1 MRARP
6 GRMRKR
12 TNMVSAAETSITP
25 PAPGRAWRPRLLA
38 FPPKAIT
45 LIVLIA
51 VWQGL
56 AVLNGYYLF
65 YNATLVPSPGGILSA
80 LVTLWREGTLW
91 THLAASCLR
100 VIRGMGLAIPLAV
113 IAAYLVA
120 TFRWADIVLD
130 PVIEFIRPVPSLAL
144 LPIFIVWFGIGELTK
159 TIFIT
164 YSAFFIIF
172 VATLEAIRDVD
183 PVLKRAAGSLGL
195 LPRQMAYHV
204 TFKSVLPQVMVS
216 IRVALAT
223 SWFVIVGAEF
233 LAANEGL
240 GYLIN
245 FSRVWFRIDTMM
257 AAAALIGIL
266 GLTSNYLLL
275 ALERRLFAWRER

>member
-1 MRARP
+1 MASNSDISDIERP
-6 GRMRKR
+6 LVPRG
-12 TNMVSAAETSITP
+12 
-25 PAPGRAWRPRLLA
+25 PRLRGLRV
-38 FPPKAIT
+38 PPKAVT
-45 LIVLIA
+45 LITVIA
-51 VWQGL
+51 AWQAL
-56 AVLNGYYLF
+56 AILNDFWQF
-65 YNATLVPSPGGILSA
+65 YNATLVPSPGGIVRA
-80 LVTLWREGTLW
+80 TIELWREGTLW
-91 THLAASCLR
+91 THLSASCLR
-100 VIRGMGLAIPLAV
+100 VLRGMGLAIPMAV
-113 IAAYLVA
+113 AMAYLVA
-120 TFRWADIVLD
+120 TWKWAEIVFD

-183 PVLKRAAGSLGL
+183 PVLKRAAGSMGMS
-195 LPRQMAYHV
+195 PRQMAYHV
-204 TFKSVLPQVMVS
+204 TFKSVLPQIMVS
-216 IRVALAT
+216 IRLALAT

-245 FSRVWFRIDTMM
+245 FSRVWFKIDTMM
-257 AAAALIGIL
+257 AAAALIGVL
-266 GLTSNYLLL
+266 GLASNYLLL